1 MTKFVRDLLITGT
14 NLLFCISLNA
24 MQLADFRVN
33 PKNNNI
39 EIKMMTFC
47 SKNDEQQKKDVLLDL
62 EIYRDVTD
70 EDGNHS
76 WIEDDA
82 TYSYSPNIAYLV
94 SEKKPNITI
103 PWIGND
109 PIMPSKR
116 YKIVMKKRNP
126 DKNSSHQII
135 FEKIFEVEKL
145 NI

>member
-1 MTKFVRDLLITGT
+1 MTKFVRDLLITSIS
-14 NLLFCISLNA
+14 LFFCTSLNA
-24 MQLADFRVN
+24 MQLADFHVN
-33 PKNNNI
+33 SDNNDI
-39 EIKMMTFC
+39 EMKIKDLG
-47 SKNDEQQKKDVLLDL
+47 SKDVLLDL

-70 EDGNHS
+70 EHGNHS

-126 DKNSSHQII
+126 DKNNSHQII